1 MKFVILYTYF
11 LLLSAVL
18 FFSPL
23 SAQNYWPAGCFADYD
38 TAAYYLDLAEKAKN
52 ASLDQTIENSL
63 LALKYLNRYTGISDS
78 AHSEEIHISESPK
91 TLNIRQRAC
100 FLAAKSYFAVSH
112 TMGLSLYS
120 KTTYMG
126 RSAKYFER
134 CIKLSEI
141 TNKPLETAAAC
152 NELALIHVY
161 RGQYAKAFILYD
173 RAFKIYSENN
183 CFEGMGM
190 VYNNKGVLD
199 LACQDTMQA
208 ASDFQCAIT
217 WGEIAENQEV
227 MAQGYVNMAEL
238 CLSQNNDQ
246 FAECYL
252 DTAMIHYANNSIL
265 KCRIFMLYSK
275 VFKKQ
280 DDFRAAFNHL
290 ETYNTLRDQIL
301 NRENLRQIN
310 ELESYLKNEDQKQT
324 IKGLKQETIIQTH
337 LLTFFK
343 IVVICLL
350 VVSTFLGI
358 FMKKTSNRN
367 KIVNKQNEKILHQ
380 KAMMEE
386 YTENI
391 NSSLTYASR
400 LQRLIIRG
408 SVDIHKILTDF
419 FVIYQPKDVVSGDF
433 YYVRDL
439 GVRRII
445 AVADCTGHGVPAA
458 FLSVLNITFLNEIF
472 SYIDKFTEP
481 EMVLEL
487 LKIKVVQT
495 LNQTGD
501 STSSMD
507 GMDIGIVIADK
518 ELHEAKYAG
527 AYIDLMI
534 LKAETSEVIT
544 IKADRNPIGW
554 YHREV
559 AFRQTVLDLKDDDVI
574 YMFSDGYT
582 DQINNKTEKF
592 TKFRMRK
599 IINEFSKYD
608 LQTQRE
614 KYIETFNEWKNGVE
628 QVDDVL
634 LLGIRAKSL
643 FENKKL
649 DG

>member
-1 MKFVILYTYF
+1 MKFCVFNIFF
-11 LLLSAVL
+11 LLLAAV
-18 FFSPL
+18 FFPSEL
-23 SAQNYWPAGCFADYD
+23 SAQETQRAGEITDYD
-38 TAAYYLDLAEKAKN
+38 TAAYYLDLAEKAKF
-52 ASLDQTIENSL
+52 ASLDQTLENSL
-63 LALKYLNRYTGISDS
+63 LAIKYLNRYTGVVDS
-78 AHSEEIHISESPK
+78 TSEENGQIPESPN
-91 TLNIRQRAC
+91 TLSLRKRAC
-100 FLAAKSYFAVSH
+100 FLAAKSYFAVAS
-112 TMGLSLYS
+112 TIGGTSENQEKYL
-120 KTTYMG
+120 G
-126 RSAKYFER
+126 RAAKYFDR
-134 CIKLSEI
+134 CRRLCEKTSDTLA
-141 TNKPLETAAAC
+141 TAAAC
-152 NELALIHVY
+152 NELALITVHQK
-161 RGQYAKAFILYD
+161 QYAKAFVLYD
-173 RAFKIYSENN
+173 KAIKLYIQKD

-199 LACQDTMQA
+199 LACKDTLQA

-217 WGEIAENQEV
+217 WGEIAGNKEV

-238 CLSQNNDQ
+238 CLKQNNEQ
-246 FAECYL
+246 FAQCYL
-252 DTAMIHYANNSIL
+252 DTAMVYYADNSIL
-265 KCRIFMLYSK
+265 KCRIFMLYTK
-275 VFKKQ
+275 VFKNQ

-290 ETYNTLRDQIL
+290 ETYNILRDQIL

-310 ELESYLKNEDQKQT
+310 ELESYLKNEDQKKNITTLTIATHRQT
-324 IKGLKQETIIQTH
+324 IQLIVLIIAVFCFFILSI
-337 LLTFFK
+337 LLG
-343 IVVICLL
+343 V
-350 VVSTFLGI
+350 

-367 KIVNKQNEKILHQ
+367 KIVNSQNEKIMRQ
-380 KAMMEE
+380 KAMLEE

-408 SVDIHKILTDF
+408 SVDIHKVLTDF

-439 GVRRII
+439 GERRVV

-495 LNQTGD
+495 LSQTGE

-518 ELHEAKYAG
+518 ETKEAKYSG

-534 LKAETSEVIT
+534 LKAENSEVVT

-559 AFRQTVLDLKDDDVI
+559 TFRQTVLDLKDDDVI

-582 DQINNKTEKF
+582 DQINSKTEKF

-599 IINEFSKYD
+599 IMKDFAKYD

-614 KYIETFNEWKNGVE
+614 KYLESFNDWKSGVE

-634 LLGIRAKSL
+634 LVGIRAKSL
-643 FENKKL
+643 FENKKI
-649 DG
+649 

>member
-1 MKFVILYTYF
+1 MKFVISHIYF
-11 LLLSAVL
+11 LLLTAVL
-18 FFSPL
+18 FCPRV
-23 SAQNYWPAGCFADYD
+23 SAQKPTTKGNKADYD
-38 TAAYYLDLAEKAKN
+38 TAAYYLELAEKAKY
-52 ASLDQTIENSL
+52 ASLDQTIENAL
-63 LALKYLNRYTGISDS
+63 LAIKYLNRYSNVTDS
-78 AHSEEIHISESPK
+78 THNESVHLRESANCLK
-91 TLNIRQRAC
+91 IRKRAC
-100 FLAAKSYFAVSH
+100 FLAAKSYFAVANSI
-112 TMGLSLYS
+112 GLSLHS
-120 KTTYMG
+120 RTRYME
-126 RSAKYFER
+126 RAAKYFDR
-134 CIKLSEI
+134 CRKLSEL
-141 TNKPLETAAAC
+141 TQDTFATAAAC
-152 NELALIHVY
+152 NELALITVHQ
-161 RGQYAKAFILYD
+161 GQYAKAFVLYD
-173 RAFKIYSENN
+173 KALKLYMQKN
-183 CFEGMGM
+183 CFDGMGM

-199 LACQDTMQA
+199 LSCKDTLQA

-217 WGEIAENQEV
+217 WGDIADNQEV

-246 FAECYL
+246 FAQCYL
-252 DTAMIHYANNSIL
+252 DTAMVYYANNSIL

-280 DDFRAAFNHL
+280 DDFRAAFNYL
-290 ETYNTLRDQIL
+290 ETYNKLRDQIL
-301 NRENLRQIN
+301 NSENLRQIN
-310 ELESYLKNEDQKQT
+310 ELESYLKNDDQEKT
-324 IKGLKQETIIQTH
+324 INTLTEETH
-337 LLTFFK
+337 LQTNQLTILGIAAF
-343 IVVICLL
+343 VLL
-350 VVSTFLGI
+350 ILSILLGI

-367 KIVNKQNEKILHQ
+367 KIVNKQNEKIMHQ
-380 KAMMEE
+380 KAMLEE

-408 SVDIHKILTDF
+408 SIDIHKVLTDF

-439 GVRRII
+439 GARRVV

-472 SYIDKFTEP
+472 SYIDRFTEP

-518 ELHEAKYAG
+518 ETKEAKYAG

-534 LKAETSEVIT
+534 LKAENSEVVT

-554 YHREV
+554 YHREI
-559 AFRQTVLDLKDDDVI
+559 AFRQTVLDLKDNDVI

-599 IINEFSKYD
+599 IMKDFAEYD
-608 LQTQRE
+608 LKTQRE
-614 KYIETFNEWKNGVE
+614 KYLESFNNWKSGVE

-634 LLGIRAKSL
+634 LVGIRAKSL
-643 FENKKL
+643 FENKKN
-649 DG
+649 